1 MKRDVI
7 FIATYGVELAIAK
20 IKYGSGCKYAV
31 VRGVDY
37 SEKCWD
43 YSLDYFDDEKEAKKR
58 FAEKI
63 LEDFEPEVDVV
74 YSIYADTPKGREL
87 VSTPN
92 TEAQAKEAM
101 LDYWNREGDSY
112 EYELVVNKM
121 QDIF

>member
-1 MKRDVI
+1 MKTRY
-7 FIATYGVELAIAK
+7 AKELVPIQTGYAK
-20 IKYGSGCKYAV
+20 W
-31 VRGVDY
+31 
-37 SEKCWD
+37 E
-43 YSLDYFDDEKEAKKR
+43 EAKKR